1 MKRIISLILL
11 TLSVSLFAD
20 QWRGIAVTDENISAN
35 TILFNRALDGETVL
49 ITSIDSGKSIQAKV
63 SGKVKDSR
71 YVALLSQDIA
81 QELDIAGNAGEI
93 VIDTTAI
100 ANKQQTAAAENP
112 IVIPALE
119 TVSEPQK
126 TVVQLLENLDPF
138 IKELPTLWCI
148 GNGSSYKFSMNS
160 LPEVCMLAE
169 PEKTEEPKEKEEEL
183 VIPQELSESMSAA
196 FMVEILEEKPIDW
209 VEKLE
214 AGKIY
219 IKVISS
225 SNKKELENYSRTIS
239 MFFNDS
245 IILYKA
251 AELRYELL
259 LGPIAKE
266 KINQSIRVV
275 RDYGYKDAYLVRGK

>member
-126 TVVQLLENLDPF
+126 TVVQLLENL
-138 IKELPTLWCI
+138 
-148 GNGSSYKFSMNS
+148 
-160 LPEVCMLAE
+160 
-169 PEKTEEPKEKEEEL
+169 
-183 VIPQELSESMSAA
+183 
-196 FMVEILEEKPIDW
+196 
-209 VEKLE
+209 
-214 AGKIY
+214 
-219 IKVISS
+219 
-225 SNKKELENYSRTIS
+225 
-239 MFFNDS
+239 
-245 IILYKA
+245 
-251 AELRYELL
+251 
-259 LGPIAKE
+259 
-266 KINQSIRVV
+266 
-275 RDYGYKDAYLVRGK
+275 